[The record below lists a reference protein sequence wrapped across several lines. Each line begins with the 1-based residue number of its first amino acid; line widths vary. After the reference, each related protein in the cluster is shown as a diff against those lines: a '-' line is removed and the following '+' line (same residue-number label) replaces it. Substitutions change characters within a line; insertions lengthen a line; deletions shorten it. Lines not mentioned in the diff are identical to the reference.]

1 MNAHWH
7 EGAAAF
13 LGPLMADFP
22 YNPTRILSSPTSED
36 VVYIFRPANAAAPN
50 SQLLALNTT
59 STLGA
64 TNLPYSTISP
74 TLPFLDGPESAYTP
88 TIDNNGNIL
97 VYAGNCSDV
106 AEGSTFWQFTPR
118 SESSSL
124 NGTWKEMNLSIGGVS
139 GHNVLDGANYLAS
152 ALAFPSTVSAIAEM
166 YVFGG
171 MCPNSTYSSPD
182 NWTQAAYYS
191 NSMLAIQPESSPVS
205 KYDLSIT
212 SSRGPPVAEAGFT
225 ITPLLPTF
233 FNSGNPGG
241 AQSQNQNFVLL
252 GGHTQAA
259 FINMSQVALFS
270 LPEQSWTFLPIDS
283 PAEAPNTDLTARDST
298 AVDPRSGHTALLTSD
313 GKRVVVFGGW
323 VGDVTNIANPQ
334 LVVLDLGQGYG
345 GSSDWRWT
353 IPSQT
358 GPGLADETGI
368 YGHGATMLPGDVM
381 MIVGGYQIPASSGSK
396 RKRADP
402 SANANTYFFNTTSST
417 WITSYTH
424 PKVANGHGPS
434 NTGALDSKAVSKKAG
449 LGAGVALGILAIIV
463 IIVVYFWYNRRLK
476 RRREA
481 REDELRH
488 LAASANGMSLYHN
501 GSSPTLSRP
510 REMTTMDWPEG
521 NQMSRDLQ
529 PQPLGSNPYI
539 NASGRGEPSAERTG
553 LLFEIPS
560 PTRGLRRSLYSRG
573 TYQPAPRFEDGRQ
586 TPGFSTI
593 HPIDERD
600 EYDENLVDGTHSGH
614 HETVQRDS
622 YNVYSSIPNLDP
634 FHDPVT
640 VSGSRTPSPQ
650 SPQDREQEIRNWV
663 SDWTVANAMMHSQVG
678 RLSPEKNDRTS
689 STLSDQ
695 SSRSGLSTYSIQN
708 SVGNMSRSL
717 SQRSAALFSTAAHR
731 TTNETTPSDY
741 SQSTS
746 KRYSPEHRRSR
757 SLTLNSLPQRIAVS
771 DNFATAGPSFSQLQ
785 SEGEA
790 LLGDCSDSGGPS
802 PTRNYIR
809 ARGWMGSVR
818 RAFSGLDR
826 SASTSPENNASNSS
840 SPVKHK
846 FTEGGLPRR
855 AASTGTML
863 WQKRQGAKDWEIEG
877 DEQERGRR
885 GEDEV
890 NRIDE
895 EWDVESA
902 VEKRVVQVMFT
913 VPKEKLRVV
922 NQGPDGDGE
931 STFSAEVREAG
942 DGVEEWDKGKGKE
955 KA

>member
-1 MNAHWH
+1 MNAHRH
-7 EGAAAF
+7 SGAAAF
-13 LGPLMADFP
+13 LGPVMATFP
-22 YNPTRILSSPTSED
+22 YNPTRILSPPTSED
-36 VVYIFRPANAAAPN
+36 VIYIFRPAGAGSPN

-64 TNLPYSTISP
+64 TNLPYSTTSP

-88 TIDNNGNIL
+88 TIDDNGNIL

-106 AEGSTFWQFTPR
+106 AEGSTFWQFTPHN
-118 SESSSL
+118 ESSNL
-124 NGTWKEMNLSIGGVS
+124 NGTWKEMNLSIDGVS
-139 GHNVLDGANYLAS
+139 GHNILDGANYLAG
-152 ALAFPSTVSAIAEM
+152 ALAFPSTVSATAEM

-171 MCPNSTYSSPD
+171 MCPNLTYSSPN

-191 NSMLAIQPESSPVS
+191 NSMLTIQPESSPAS
-205 KYDLSIT
+205 KYDLGIT

-241 AQSQNQNFVLL
+241 TQSQNQNYVLL

-283 PAEAPNTDLTARDST
+283 PAEAPNTDLAARDSS

-334 LVVLDLGQGYG
+334 LVILDLGQGYG

-358 GPGLADETGI
+358 GPGLADGTGI

-402 SANANTYFFNTTSST
+402 SASANTYFFNITSST

-424 PKVANGHGPS
+424 PKVTNGQGPS
-434 NTGALDSKAVSKKAG
+434 NSAALDSKAVSKKAG
-449 LGAGVALGILAIIV
+449 LGAGVALGVLAIVV

-476 RRREA
+476 RRRKA

-614 HETVQRDS
+614 HETVQRDA

-634 FHDPVT
+634 FHDS

-695 SSRSGLSTYSIQN
+695 SSHSGLSTYSIQN

-731 TTNETTPSDY
+731 TTNDTTPSDY

-771 DNFATAGPSFSQLQ
+771 DNFATAGPSFAQLQ

-840 SPVKHK
+840 SPVKHR

-863 WQKRQGAKDWEIEG
+863 WQKRQGAKDWENEG

-885 GEDEV
+885 GEDEP
-890 NRIDE
+890 NGNDE

-931 STFSAEVREAG
+931 STFSTEVKEAS
-942 DGVEEWDKGKGKE
+942 DGVDERDKGKGKE

>member
-1 MNAHWH
+1 MNAHRH
-7 EGAAAF
+7 SGAAAL
-13 LGPLMADFP
+13 LGPLMATFP
-22 YNPTRILSSPTSED
+22 YNPTRVFSSPISED
-36 VVYIFRPANAAAPN
+36 VVYVFQPAAAGSTN
-50 SQLLALNTT
+50 SQLLALNIS
-59 STLGA
+59 STFSA
-64 TNLPYSTISP
+64 IDLPYSTVSP

-88 TIDNNGNIL
+88 TIDDNGNIL
-97 VYAGNCSDV
+97 VYAGNCSDT
-106 AEGSTFWQFTPR
+106 AEGSTFWQFTPNTEL
-118 SESSSL
+118 SGF
-124 NGTWKEMNLSIGGVS
+124 NGTWKEINLSIGGVS
-139 GHNVLDGANYLAS
+139 GVNALDGANYLAG
-152 ALAFPSTVSAIAEM
+152 AVAFSSTVNATSGI

-171 MCPNSTYSSPD
+171 MCPNSTNSSLD
-182 NWTQAAYYS
+182 DWMQAAYYS
-191 NSMLAIQPESSPVS
+191 NSMLKIQPESSPAS
-205 KYDLSIT
+205 KYDLGIT
-212 SSRGPPVAEAGFT
+212 SSRGPPIAEAGFT

-233 FNSGNPGG
+233 FNSRNHSDS
-241 AQSQNQNFVLL
+241 QSQNQDFVLL

-270 LPEQSWTFLPIDS
+270 LPEQSWSFLPIDL
-283 PAEAPNTDLTARDST
+283 PAEAPNTDLAARGTT
-298 AVDPRSGHTALLTSD
+298 AVDPRSGHTALLTLD
-313 GKRVVVFGGW
+313 GKRVIVFGGW
-323 VGDVTNIANPQ
+323 VGDVTNLANPQ
-334 LVVLDLGQGYG
+334 LIVLELGQGYG
-345 GSSDWRWT
+345 GSGDWRWS

-358 GPGLADETGI
+358 GPGIADGTGI

-381 MIVGGYQIPASSGSK
+381 MVVGGYQIPASSDSN

-402 SANANTYFFNTTSST
+402 SASTNTYFFNTSSST
-417 WITSYTH
+417 WITSYTY
-424 PKVANGHGPS
+424 PKVSNGQGSS
-434 NTGALDSKAVSKKAG
+434 NSTALNSKAVSKKAG
-449 LGAGVALGILAIIV
+449 LGAGVSLGILAIIIV
-463 IIVVYFWYNRRLK
+463 IIVYFWYSRQLK

-488 LAASANGMSLYHN
+488 LAASANGVSLYQN
-501 GSSPTLSRP
+501 GSSPTLGRP
-510 REMTTMDWPEG
+510 REMTTVDWPER
-521 NQMSRDLQ
+521 NQMSRDLE
-529 PQPLGSNPYI
+529 PRPLGSHPYI
-539 NASGRGEPSAERTG
+539 NASGRGEPNAERTG

-573 TYQPAPRFEDGRQ
+573 TYQPAPRYEDGRQ

-600 EYDENLVDGTHSGH
+600 EYDEDLLDGTHSGH
-614 HETVQRDS
+614 HGMVQRDG
-622 YNVYSSIPNLDP
+622 YNVLGNVPNLDP
-634 FHDPVT
+634 FHDS

-650 SPQDREQEIRNWV
+650 SPQDREHEIRNWV

-678 RLSPEKNDRTS
+678 RRSPEKNDRTS

-695 SSRSGLSTYSIQN
+695 SSRSGLSSYSIQN

-717 SQRSAALFSTAAHR
+717 SQRSAALFSTNAHR
-731 TTNETTPSDY
+731 STNDTTPSDY

-757 SLTLNSLPQRIAVS
+757 SLTLNSRPQQMALS

-790 LLGDCSDSGGPS
+790 LLGDCSEPGGLY
-802 PTRNYIR
+802 PTRSHSR

-826 SASTSPENNASNSS
+826 STSTSPENNTSNSS
-840 SPVKHK
+840 SPVKRN

-863 WQKRQGAKDWEIEG
+863 WQKRQGAKDWEVEG
-877 DEQERGRR
+877 GERERGRH
-885 GEDEV
+885 GEDDQEG
-890 NRIDE
+890 NGE

-931 STFSAEVREAG
+931 STFSTEVKEAG
-942 DGVEEWDKGKGKE
+942 DGAEDMDKGKGKE
-955 KA
+955 RA

>member
-1 MNAHWH
+1 MSAHRLLD
-7 EGAAAF
+7 AAAF
-13 LGPLMADFP
+13 RTRPMATFP
-22 YNPTRILSSPTSED
+22 YNPTRILSSPPSKD
-36 VVYIFRPANAAAPN
+36 VVYMFRPAGAGFPD

-59 STLGA
+59 NTFGA

-74 TLPFLDGPESAYTP
+74 TLPFLDGPDSAYTP
-88 TIDNNGNIL
+88 TIDDNGNIL

-106 AEGSTFWQFTPR
+106 AEGSTFWQFTPNNK
-118 SESSSL
+118 SSNL

-139 GHNVLDGANYLAS
+139 GQTVLDGANYLAG
-152 ALAFPSTVSAIAEM
+152 ALAFPSTFSATAEM

-171 MCPNSTYSSPD
+171 MCPNSTYSSLG

-191 NSMLAIQPESSPVS
+191 NNMLTIQPEASPTS
-205 KYDLSIT
+205 KYDLGIT

-241 AQSQNQNFVLL
+241 IQSQNQNFVLL

-259 FINMSQVALFS
+259 FINMSQLALFS

-283 PAEAPNTDLTARDST
+283 PAEAPNTDLAARDST

-313 GKRVVVFGGW
+313 GKRVIVFGGW

-345 GSSDWRWT
+345 GSGDWRWT

-358 GPGLADETGI
+358 GSGLAEGTGI

-381 MIVGGYQIPASSGSK
+381 MIVGGYQIPASSSSK

-402 SANANTYFFNTTSST
+402 SASANTYFFNTTSST

-424 PKVANGHGPS
+424 PKVMSGQGSSTSA
-434 NTGALDSKAVSKKAG
+434 ALNSKAISKKAG
-449 LGAGVALGILAIIV
+449 LGAGVALGVLAIIV

-476 RRREA
+476 RRRKA

-529 PQPLGSNPYI
+529 PQPLGSNPYT
-539 NASGRGEPSAERTG
+539 NAPGRGEPSAERTG

-573 TYQPAPRFEDGRQ
+573 TYQPAPRYEDGRQ

-614 HETVQRDS
+614 QETVQRDD
-622 YNVYSSIPNLDP
+622 YNIYSSIPNLDP
-634 FHDPVT
+634 FHDPV
-640 VSGSRTPSPQ
+640 SGSRTPSPQ
-650 SPQDREQEIRNWV
+650 TPQDREQEIRNWV
-663 SDWTVANAMMHSQVG
+663 SDWTVANAMLHSQVG

-717 SQRSAALFSTAAHR
+717 SQRSAALFSAAAHR
-731 TTNETTPSDY
+731 NTTDTTPSDY
-741 SQSTS
+741 SQNTS

-757 SLTLNSLPQRIAVS
+757 SLTLNSLPQRVAVS
-771 DNFATAGPSFSQLQ
+771 DNLATAGPSFAQLQ

-790 LLGDCSDSGGPS
+790 LLGDCSDSGGRS
-802 PTRNYIR
+802 PTRNHIR

-826 SASTSPENNASNSS
+826 STSTSPENNASNSS

-863 WQKRQGAKDWEIEG
+863 WQKRQGARDWENESE
-877 DEQERGRR
+877 EQESGRR
-885 GEDEV
+885 GEGER
-890 NRIDE
+890 NRNDE

-931 STFSAEVREAG
+931 STFSIEGKEAG
-942 DGVEEWDKGKGKE
+942 DGVEDKGKGKGKE